1 MALLAAIIIFK
12 AALYLFLLTMAG
24 LLLFA
29 LISETIE
36 SIRDRNRRA
45 ARVAAHVPR
54 APSILEGLFRR
65 LRHSLHFWSAAKA
78 RGQHR
83 KWKAPPEESG
93 AKGRVTWL
101 TNTTPQR
108 EGILDHGPTRER
120 GQHRQPRPI

>member
-45 ARVAAHVPR
+45 AGAAARVPR
-54 APSILEGLFRR
+54 APSPR
-65 LRHSLHFWSAAKA
+65 LRRSLHF
-78 RGQHR
+78 
-83 KWKAPPEESG
+83 
-93 AKGRVTWL
+93 
-101 TNTTPQR
+101 
-108 EGILDHGPTRER
+108 
-120 GQHRQPRPI
+120 